1 MRGCIRIRILFFKK
15 IFVGSVLTDT
25 RKISVFVFEYGI
37 GDMRFLTDIGV
48 IFFLLLF
55 VFKTDLRWGGGF
67 VFGQQLQLETS
78 QTTMHA
84 CASGHSAG
92 LWRPVSRHRTGKL
105 PIKAACC
112 ADVLFQVASQCNS
125 SPRSSFFPDFCR
137 CCTPPPSQTSACPTY
152 PAPPHGTCDAPH
164 PMIPHYLAVGR
175 SLA

>member
-1 MRGCIRIRILFFKK
+1 MKDLIFKN
-15 IFVGSVLTDT
+15 
-25 RKISVFVFEYGI
+25 
-37 GDMRFLTDIGV
+37 
-48 IFFLLLF
+48 LLLTL
-55 VFKTDLRWGGGF
+55 VSND
-67 VFGQQLQLETS
+67 VGQQLQLETS

-112 ADVLFQVASQCNS
+112 ADVLVQVASQCNA

-137 CCTPPPSQTSACPTY
+137 CCTPPPHKQACPTH

-164 PMIPHYLAVGR
+164 PMTPHYLAVQQ
-175 SLA
+175 SLAYKKVGAWGTVLKIP